1 MNNSFKADIDK
12 TFFTDFAE
20 KIDLSGIKLKAVIT
34 KVQNNPKMTGKF
46 KESLDSSILVRNG
59 LKVSIKTRDLPS
71 SISIEVGENI
81 TIDDV
86 SYYVYDV
93 EKRRGMIHIYV
104 QKYEG

>member
-1 MNNSFKADIDK
+1 MNNTFKADVEK

-20 KIDLSGIKLKAVIT
+20 KIDLSGIRLKAVIT

-93 EKRRGMIHIYV
+93 EKKHRMIHIYV

>member
-1 MNNSFKADIDK
+1 MNNTFKDDIDK

-34 KVQNNPKMTGKF
+34 KVQSNPKLTGKF
-46 KESLDSSILVRNG
+46 KENLDSTTLIRNG

-93 EKRRGMIHIYV
+93 EKRHGMIHIYV

>member
-1 MNNSFKADIDK
+1 MNNTFKDDIDK

-34 KVQNNPKMTGKF
+34 KVQSNPKLTGKY
-46 KESLDSSILVRNG
+46 KENLDSTTLTRNG

-93 EKRRGMIHIYV
+93 EKRHGMIHIYV

>member
-1 MNNSFKADIDK
+1 MNNTFKDDIDK
-12 TFFTDFAE
+12 TFFIDFAE

-34 KVQNNPKMTGKF
+34 KVQSNPKLTGKF
-46 KESLDSSILVRNG
+46 KENLDSTTLIRNG

-93 EKRRGMIHIYV
+93 EKRHGMIHIYV

>member
-1 MNNSFKADIDK
+1 MNNTFKDDIDK

-34 KVQNNPKMTGKF
+34 KVQSNPKLTGKY
-46 KESLDSSILVRNG
+46 KENLDSTTLTRNG

>member
-20 KIDLSGIKLKAVIT
+20 KIDLSGIRLKAVIT

-59 LKVSIKTRDLPS
+59 LKVSIKTRDLPP
-71 SISIEVGENI
+71 SISVEVGEEIKINKI
-81 TIDDV
+81 
-86 SYYVYDV
+86 SYYVFDV
-93 EKRRGMIHIYV
+93 EKRHGMTHIYA

>member
-1 MNNSFKADIDK
+1 MNNTFKADVEK

-20 KIDLSGIKLKAVIT
+20 KIDLSGIRLKAVIT
-34 KVQNNPKMTGKF
+34 NVQNNPKMTGKF

>member
-1 MNNSFKADIDK
+1 MNKTFKDDIDK

-20 KIDLSGIKLKAVIT
+20 KINLSGVKLKAVIT
-34 KVQNNPKMTGKF
+34 KVQSNPKLTGKF
-46 KESLDSSILVRNG
+46 KENLDSTTLIRNG

>member
-1 MNNSFKADIDK
+1 MNNTFKDDIDK

-34 KVQNNPKMTGKF
+34 KVQSNPKLTGKF
-46 KESLDSSILVRNG
+46 KENLDSTTLIRNG

-93 EKRRGMIHIYV
+93 EKRHGMINIYV

>member
-1 MNNSFKADIDK
+1 MNNTFKADIEK

-20 KIDLSGIKLKAVIT
+20 KIDLSGIRLKAVIT

-59 LKVSIKTRDLPS
+59 LKVSIKTRDLPP
-71 SISIEVGENI
+71 SISVEVGEEIRINKI
-81 TIDDV
+81 
-86 SYYVYDV
+86 SYHVFDV
-93 EKRRGMIHIYV
+93 EKRHGMTHIYV